1 MMNQEGTSLIV
12 ANKNHKK
19 PTRSDLVYFEESPDY
34 CVQDSEIGGY
44 QNFSK
49 AYEPLPLTSRLPY
62 GWNLTANNKLHLTE
76 VRDRS

>member
-34 CVQDSEIGGY
+34 CVQDSEIGGC

-49 AYEPLPLTSRLPY
+49 
-62 GWNLTANNKLHLTE
+62 
-76 VRDRS
+76 VDRSFDTAVV